1 MSKKPIQSLIFPA
14 TPAIVCTEMPSARGI
29 AFHTGFMRPEN
40 DPAWNLDRTQ
50 DILRTG
56 FRNRTE

>member
-1 MSKKPIQSLIFPA
+1 LIFPA